1 MWLVFYKYV
10 HGKEL
15 NTTNHVFY
23 SPVSCSCKQQIHLAG
38 SLGKP
43 VISEVLILQISL
55 DCTPFG
61 KGVILILLPHR
72 TTRMLQV
79 SSGCYSVPFRKMRIS
94 LYLKS
99 KSHTLHN
106 GRFLCFISWNR
117 VLYGNKITEL
127 PKGLFEGLF
136 SLQLLWVF
144 FFFIYSILRSFKRV
158 NMMRYLCQKKNW
170 QEIPYVRSKYSKIK
184 LC

>member
-1 MWLVFYKYV
+1 MWVVFYKYV

-43 VISEVLILQISL
+43 VISEVLILQRSL
-55 DCTPFG
+55 DAHLLG
-61 KGVILILLPHR
+61 KVWSWSCCLTGPQGCCKYQVVVIQFLSGKWEFLYIWSQNPIPYIMVGFSALFPG
-72 TTRMLQV
+72 TE
-79 SSGCYSVPFRKMRIS
+79 SSMAIKSQNFQRA
-94 LYLKS
+94 YLKDS
-99 KSHTLHN
+99 
-106 GRFLCFISWNR
+106 FLCNFCE
-117 VLYGNKITEL
+117 Y
-127 PKGLFEGLF
+127 
-136 SLQLLWVF
+136 